1 MMMGHKHLHEL
12 LKVDQ
17 EPFLLKNYILDRCS
31 QLNRPVPKTKLDAKK
46 KLRPNAEISNPK
58 RTTLWKQ
65 ACFIPLHPSPDVKN
79 SPWPAT
85 AKSQNPCKCKR
96 QNSALLLEAARRI
109 TQNQSKP
116 KTQIK
121 NGGFGLFGSVMKR
134 LRGKSKTRSRKREI
148 EGKVGVEK
156 SDFEMGFGCSCKD
169 NNSSRRDSGASVSSR
184 DVETCRRWEEIIGF
198 GVEESSSPFRFSL
211 EKSNFPSP
219 RKPDFSSPATSPRRC
234 DKQEK
239 CGIEGTPKIQLEEE
253 KEEKEQCSPVS
264 VLDPP
269 FKDDEDGRED
279 GGDPDGYDLE
289 CSSAIIQTEPD
300 LLKNWRA
307 KQKLLE
313 KLLRFEKL
321 AKLDPIEL
329 EKRMPEDQEEEEE
342 DDDDDDEVDSSL
354 DQFNSEKNDDQ
365 YIREV
370 LVCRSKYSA
379 DMKRLVID
387 LIAEEKRQ
395 EEEGGIDDCETVVSR
410 VCERLDSW
418 KEVESNTI
426 DMMVEFDFRRETDG
440 WKRTDREQVIEIAVE
455 IEISIFGLLEEEL
468 YRSFA
473 SGLFRGETC
482 SSFCH

>member
-12 LKVDQ
+12 LKEDQ
-17 EPFLLKNYILDRCS
+17 EPFLLKNYIFDRRS
-31 QLNRPVPKTKLDAKK
+31 QLNRPVPKTKLNGKK
-46 KLRPNAEISNPK
+46 RLRPKAEISNPK

-65 ACFIPLHPSPDVKN
+65 ACFIPLHQSPDVRK

-85 AKSQNPCKCKR
+85 AKSRNPCKCKR

-148 EGKVGVEK
+148 GGEGGVEK
-156 SDFEMGFGCSCKD
+156 SDFELGFGCSCKD

-211 EKSNFPSP
+211 EKSNCPSP

-269 FKDDEDGRED
+269 FEDDEDGHVD
-279 GGDPDGYDLE
+279 GGDADGYDLE
-289 CSSAIIQTEPD
+289 CSYAIVQ
-300 LLKNWRA
+300 RA

-321 AKLDPIEL
+321 AELDPIEL
-329 EKRMPEDQEEEEE
+329 EKRMLEDQEEE
-342 DDDDDDEVDSSL
+342 DGDDDDEVDSSL
-354 DQFNSEKNDDQ
+354 DQFNSEKNLDR

-370 LVCRSKYSA
+370 LVRQSKDSA

-387 LIAEEKRQ
+387 LIAEEKR
-395 EEEGGIDDCETVVSR
+395 EEGGGRDDCEMVVSR

-440 WKRTDREQVIEIAVE
+440 WKRTDREQVVEIAVE

-468 YRSFA
+468 YGSFA
-473 SGLFRGETC
+473 
-482 SSFCH
+482 